1 MTDKEIREKLE
12 SSLVRTGV
20 IGDPEYIIGEDKTID
35 QYGKWVDECKNV
47 MMGSVILGQI
57 GNGKTHFLRYV
68 RKKYQDN
75 DMAVGIYMPDMFF
88 NGPLIDS
95 LNSLYGSLFKESIN
109 NDLVFYLPFWNEV
122 KQEETEKKYP
132 DNNIIRY
139 LSHCSNEDE
148 KKLVL
153 NYFSNKDLFPDQ
165 ISYMRKKFAAKKKF
179 INNEN
184 DFVKAFVD
192 ALQFIQYV
200 THKKIL
206 LFIDEVDKVYSN
218 STNTISFTRVGAKIL
233 TTYRTLFDYLNSCN
247 IEGIITIG
255 ATIEAWE
262 VLSHQ
267 TAFERRF
274 KDHKVVLKTP
284 KEKADVVEF
293 IQKRF
298 REINITVDSK
308 MIEDIEKYISYLTD
322 YDMKS
327 WADIISA
334 LLSRKKAVSEE
345 VIIDPQRAILEV
357 LDNALSPLTW
367 EQMLENSKV
376 LRNIYPNGQPNR
388 VLQNM
393 YKDGKII
400 INSSKPN
407 TYEIA

>member
-20 IGDPEYIIGEDKTID
+20 IGDPEYIIGENKTID

-75 DMAVGIYMPDMFF
+75 DRAVGLYMPDMFF

-109 NDLVFYLPFWNEV
+109 NDLVFYLPNWNEMNKEGV
-122 KQEETEKKYP
+122 EEKYP
-132 DNNIIRY
+132 DNKIIRY
-139 LSHCSNEDE
+139 LVHCSNEDE

-165 ISYMRKKFAAKKKF
+165 VSYMRKKFGAKKKF

-200 THKKIL
+200 TQKKIL
-206 LFIDEVDKVYSN
+206 LFIDEADKVYSN
-218 STNTISFTRVGAKIL
+218 STNTISFSKVGYKIL
-233 TTYRTLFDYLNSCN
+233 TTYRTLFDYLNNSN

-255 ATIEAWE
+255 VTIEAWE

-274 KDHKVVLKTP
+274 KDHKAALKTP
-284 KEKADVVEF
+284 KEKVDVVEF
-293 IQKRF
+293 IKKRF
-298 REINITVDSK
+298 CENNIAVDAETIK
-308 MIEDIEKYISYLTD
+308 GIEKYISYLTD
-322 YDMKS
+322 GEMKS

-334 LLSRKKAVSEE
+334 LLNRKKIASGEG
-345 VIIDPQRAILEV
+345 IIDPQRAILEV

-376 LRNIYPNGQPNR
+376 LRNIYPNAQPNK
-388 VLQNM
+388 VLQGM
-393 YKDGKII
+393 YKEGKII
-400 INSSKPN
+400 INNSKPN